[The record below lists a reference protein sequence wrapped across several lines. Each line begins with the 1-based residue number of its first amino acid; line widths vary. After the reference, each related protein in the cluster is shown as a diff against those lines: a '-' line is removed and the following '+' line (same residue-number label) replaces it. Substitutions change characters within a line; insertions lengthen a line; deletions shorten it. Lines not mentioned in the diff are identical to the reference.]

1 MTSALFDKVL
11 IANRGEIACRIIR
24 TLRRMGIGS
33 AVVFH
38 HLDAAS
44 PAVRQADEAIE
55 ISGETPVGAYL
66 DAAQI
71 IEAATAVGAAAIHP
85 GYGFLSENADFARA
99 VADAGLSFI
108 GPSAD
113 VIALM
118 GDKIEARKFA
128 AQHGVPLSPSAE
140 EGDGFAERA
149 AAEVGFPLV
158 IKAAAGGGGRGM
170 RIVRDA
176 GELESAITTAKSEA
190 ERAFG
195 SGVVYAERWVDR
207 PRHIEVQVFGDGQGN
222 AIHLWE
228 RECSIQRRFQKV
240 IEEAPSPTITQA
252 QRQAICTTAVDL
264 AKAARYAN
272 AGTVEFVMAPD
283 GDYYFLEM
291 NTRLQVEHP
300 VTEQVT
306 GLDLVE
312 WQLRIAAG
320 EAIPLAQADVPLN
333 GHAIEARIYAED
345 PDNEFLPSTGRLL
358 HLVWPATWRSRVDTG
373 FAQGQ
378 AVTAAFDPMLA
389 KLITWGDNRFD
400 ALLAMEGALE
410 GTVVLGVT
418 TNTGWL
424 ARLIRHPSFQAA
436 ELDTGFLVRH
446 AETLARQP
454 LSTHGRAAV
463 LAAAAVTLEG
473 RQGLAAPGPWG
484 RIGRWRN

>member
-1 MTSALFDKVL
+1 M
-11 IANRGEIACRIIR
+11 
-24 TLRRMGIGS
+24 
-33 AVVFH
+33 
-38 HLDAAS
+38 
-44 PAVRQADEAIE
+44 
-55 ISGETPVGAYL
+55 
-66 DAAQI
+66 
-71 IEAATAVGAAAIHP
+71 
-85 GYGFLSENADFARA
+85 
-99 VADAGLSFI
+99 
-108 GPSAD
+108 
-113 VIALM
+113 
-118 GDKIEARKFA
+118 
-128 AQHGVPLSPSAE
+128 
-140 EGDGFAERA
+140 
-149 AAEVGFPLV
+149 
-158 IKAAAGGGGRGM
+158 
-170 RIVRDA
+170 
-176 GELESAITTAKSEA
+176 AITT
-190 ERAFG
+190 
-195 SGVVYAERWVDR
+195 
-207 PRHIEVQVFGDGQGN
+207 
-222 AIHLWE
+222 
-228 RECSIQRRFQKV
+228 
-240 IEEAPSPTITQA
+240 
-252 QRQAICTTAVDL
+252 
-264 AKAARYAN
+264 
-272 AGTVEFVMAPD
+272 
-283 GDYYFLEM
+283 FLEM

>member
-1 MTSALFDKVL
+1 MTSPLFDKVL

-33 AVVFH
+33 VVVFH

-44 PAVRQADEAIE
+44 PAVRQADEAVE
-55 ISGETPVGAYL
+55 ITGETPVGAYL
-66 DAAQI
+66 DGAQI
-71 IEAATAVGAAAIHP
+71 IDAAMSAGASAIHP
-85 GYGFLSENADFARA
+85 GYGFLSENSDFARA
-99 VADAGLSFI
+99 VADAGLTFI

-118 GDKIEARKFA
+118 GDKVAARRFA
-128 AQHGVPLSPSAE
+128 AEHDVPLSPSVE
-140 EGDGFAERA
+140 EGDDFAALA
-149 AAEVGFPLV
+149 AGIGFPLV

-170 RIVRDA
+170 RIVREA
-176 GELESAITTAKSEA
+176 GELDAAIATAKSEA

-195 SGVVYAERWVDR
+195 SGVVYAERWIDR
-207 PRHIEVQVFGDGQGN
+207 PRHIEVQVFGDGQGG

-240 IEEAPSPTITQA
+240 IEEAPSPTITA
-252 QRQAICTTAVDL
+252 EQRQAICTVAVDL
-264 AKAARYAN
+264 TKAAKYAN

-283 GDYYFLEM
+283 GAFYFLEM

-320 EAIPLAQADVPLN
+320 EAIPLAQGDVPLN

-345 PDNEFLPSTGRLL
+345 PDNEFMPATGQLL
-358 HLVWPATWRSRVDTG
+358 HMALPQGWRGRVDTG
-373 FAQGQ
+373 FEQGQ
-378 AVTAAFDPMLA
+378 SVTASFDPMLA
-389 KLITWGDNRFD
+389 KLITWGDSRVE
-400 ALLAMEGALE
+400 AVLAMEGALTE
-410 GTVVLGVT
+410 TVILGVT

-424 ARLIRHPSFQAA
+424 ARLMRHPAFQAA
-436 ELDTGFLVRH
+436 ELDTGFLERH
-446 AETLARQP
+446 AETLARTP
-454 LSTHGRAAV
+454 LTDHGASAV
-463 LAAAAVTLEG
+463 LAAAAATLEG
-473 RQGLAAPGPWG
+473 RQGLASPGPWG